1 MRRVGNILLMCLCLT
16 DIFAQDYMRIH
27 YKSGTHKDIAIAEI
41 DSITFEYRTNADAIN
56 VQKEDVTIIGGWLW
70 GDQEVGYYEVLNF
83 NEDYTYTGYDNYF
96 TYGFD
101 TQTYGWYSYHG
112 AMLTLLSNG
121 FGYNRRYNWYITA
134 LTNNAMEVMTRMG
147 PFTYYKI
154 QPEVI
159 HIHIGSAVSCRT
171 DEEFFF
177 ADGVLAKAEGRDL
190 CGISTGVTYILKK
203 VSETI
208 LAYKVI
214 VE

>member
-1 MRRVGNILLMCLCLT
+1 MRRVGNILLMYLCLT

-27 YKSGTHKDIAIAEI
+27 YKSGTYKDIAIAEI
-41 DSITFEYRTNADAIN
+41 DSITFEDRTNADAIN
-56 VQKEDVTIIGGWLW
+56 VQEVDATIIGGWLW

-112 AMLTLLSNG
+112 AMLTLLSKG

-147 PFTYYKI
+147 PFTYYKL

-159 HIHIGSAVSCRT
+159 HIHIGSAVSCQT
-171 DEEFFF
+171 DEEFIF
-177 ADGVLAKAEGRDL
+177 ADGVLAKAEEREL
-190 CGISTGVTYILKK
+190 HGISQGVTYILKK

-208 LAYKVI
+208 FAYKVI